1 MSASVAD
8 AYWDRIASINERGR
22 CSTVLGIIWR
32 YRMFSSLIFF
42 LARMRKIKSE
52 RNEKNSNVRC
62 KCKESSKAFS
72 RNG

>member
-32 YRMFSSLIFF
+32 YLMFSSLIFF
-42 LARMRKIKSE
+42 LAMRKSKSE